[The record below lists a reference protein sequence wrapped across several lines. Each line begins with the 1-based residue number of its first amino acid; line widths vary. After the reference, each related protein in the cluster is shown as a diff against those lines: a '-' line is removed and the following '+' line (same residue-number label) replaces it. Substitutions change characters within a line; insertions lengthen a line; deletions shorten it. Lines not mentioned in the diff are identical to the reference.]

1 LDTHAEADAFE
12 TSTSLRMTARAK
24 IASRMRALP
33 VISWVWPQ
41 RHSAGSGA
49 GCGLVG
55 GACCVGGAVVKGV
68 GIASVASVSSF
79 VDSATPY
86 FIGASIVLMLV
97 WAFWM
102 FRQVGFNPGQFAP
115 VIARH
120 GVVMVGIYGATLGTT
135 MLIASTA
142 GLQM

>member
-1 LDTHAEADAFE
+1 MSTHAEADAIRP
-12 TSTSLRMTARAK
+12 STGQRMTARTG
-24 IASRMRALP
+24 ITSRLRALP

-86 FIGASIVLMLV
+86 FIGASIVLMLA

-102 FRQVGFNPGQFAP
+102 FRQVGFSPGQFAP
-115 VIARH
+115 VIVRH
-120 GVVMVGIYGATLGTT
+120 GVVMVAIYAATLGTT
-135 MLIASTA
+135 MLIASAA
-142 GLQM
+142 GLSM

>member
-1 LDTHAEADAFE
+1 MSTPAEADAMR
-12 TSTSLRMTARAK
+12 TSTSRMTASEG
-24 IASRMRALP
+24 ITSRLRTLP

-86 FIGASIVLMLV
+86 FIGASIVLMLT

-102 FRQVGFNPGQFAP
+102 FRQVGFSPARFAP
-115 VIARH
+115 VMARH
-120 GVVMVGIYGATLGTT
+120 GVVMVVIYGVTLGTT
-135 MLIASTA
+135 MLIATAA

>member
-1 LDTHAEADAFE
+1 MSTHAEVHAISS
-12 TSTSLRMTARAK
+12 STSQRMTARAG
-24 IASRMRALP
+24 ITSRLWSLP

-86 FIGASIVLMLV
+86 FIGASIVLMLA

-102 FRQVGFNPGQFAP
+102 FRGVGFNLGQLAP

-120 GVVMVGIYGATLGTT
+120 GVVMVGIYGVTLGAT
-135 MLIASTA
+135 MLIASAA
-142 GLQM
+142 GL

>member
-1 LDTHAEADAFE
+1 MSTHAEVHAISS
-12 TSTSLRMTARAK
+12 STSQRMTARAG
-24 IASRMRALP
+24 ITSRLWSLP

-86 FIGASIVLMLV
+86 FIGASIVLMLA

-102 FRQVGFNPGQFAP
+102 FRRVGFNLGQFAP

-120 GVVMVGIYGATLGTT
+120 GVVMVGIYGVTLGAT
-135 MLIASTA
+135 MLIASAA
-142 GLQM
+142 GL

>member
-1 LDTHAEADAFE
+1 MNTHAEADAVKTA
-12 TSTSLRMTARAK
+12 TSRRMTAGAG
-24 IASRMRALP
+24 ITTRMRALP

-86 FIGASIVLMLV
+86 FIGASIVLMLA
-97 WAFWM
+97 WAFYL

-115 VIARH
+115 VVARH
-120 GVVMVGIYGATLGTT
+120 GVVMVGIYGVTLGTT
-135 MLIASTA
+135 MLIASAA
-142 GLQM
+142 GLSM

>member
-1 LDTHAEADAFE
+1 MSTHAEVHAISS
-12 TSTSLRMTARAK
+12 STSQRMTARAG
-24 IASRMRALP
+24 ITSRLWSLP

-86 FIGASIVLMLV
+86 FIGASIVLMLA

-102 FRQVGFNPGQFAP
+102 FRGVGFNLGQFAP

-120 GVVMVGIYGATLGTT
+120 GVVMVGIYGVTLGAT
-135 MLIASTA
+135 MLIASAA
-142 GLQM
+142 GL